1 MDNWIKIYTTTDLQ
15 HAEII
20 RAVLI
25 NEEIETVVMNKKDTS
40 ITAFGE
46 IELYVD
52 EANVDLAM
60 NIIKQQETGE

>member
-15 HAEII
+15 QAEII

-25 NEEIETVVMNKKDTS
+25 NEEIETVMMNKKDTS

>member
-15 HAEII
+15 QAEII

-46 IELYVD
+46 IEHYVD

-60 NIIKQQETGE
+60 NIIKQQEAGE